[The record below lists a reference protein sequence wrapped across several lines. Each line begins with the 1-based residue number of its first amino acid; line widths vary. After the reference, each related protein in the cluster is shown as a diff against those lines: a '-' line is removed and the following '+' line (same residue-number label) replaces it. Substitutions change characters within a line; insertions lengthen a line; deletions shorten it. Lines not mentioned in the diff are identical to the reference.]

1 MFPFD
6 DEAQAMTGRD
16 EGMRC
21 WVPQTPDSSTFAAC
35 DSGLSSDASNSSPT
49 FELGLL
55 PPPCLPL
62 DSAPGSNKTRSDTMM
77 LSRLL
82 DPAQLTASQL
92 ESESP
97 RSPDRDPLVHHKL
110 HTLRNWEAE
119 DALSQVDRELFR
131 SSPNLCKR
139 PRRGA
144 AIEGARK
151 KAPSPIDLDLSDGP
165 PSCSAASDKRG
176 HTSRPDEKSSSHLST
191 RKISHSL
198 IERRRRERINDCLSQ
213 LKRLVPQCR
222 EYGEQKVRRAH
233 ERGRNRVRANDP
245 LEDGSGGS
253 GLHKLQILQVS
264 AIDKVWP
271 LILGTILYMSELQSR
286 VQFLEEQIATP
297 SNLLDSN
304 HMCCC
309 KQAGPPA
316 ATDHMDAAA
325 LLLKFSTSPELRP
338 VSI

>member
-1 MFPFD
+1 M
-6 DEAQAMTGRD
+6 
-16 EGMRC
+16 
-21 WVPQTPDSSTFAAC
+21 V
-35 DSGLSSDASNSSPT
+35 LSH
-49 FELGLL
+49 
-55 PPPCLPL
+55 
-62 DSAPGSNKTRSDTMM
+62 
-77 LSRLL
+77 LL
-82 DPAQLTASQL
+82 DLTQLTAAQL
-92 ESESP
+92 ESP

-110 HTLRNWEAE
+110 HTPRNWESE
-119 DALSQVDRELFR
+119 DALSQVDRDLFR
-131 SSPNLCKR
+131 GSPNPRKR

-144 AIEGARK
+144 AITARRF
-151 KAPSPIDLDLSDGP
+151 DLDLSDGP

-233 ERGRNRVRANDP
+233 ERGRNRLRANDP
-245 LEDGSGGS
+245 MEDSSGGS
-253 GLHKLQILQVS
+253 GLHKLEILQVS
-264 AIDKVWP
+264 TVLQSSASDRCPSNLTLLLQRYKQ
-271 LILGTILYMSELQSR
+271 GTILYISELQGR
-286 VQFLEEQIATP
+286 VQLLEEQIATP

-304 HMCCC
+304 HACCC
-309 KQAGPPA
+309 KLAGPPA